1 MSESVVA
8 AHPEH
13 ASQTTPSQ
21 PPVTRVLRDLSVLT
35 GGQGGDGTLTVSDL
49 LARYFHSRG
58 MYVYNS
64 RSVLSRIRGGYAAAS
79 SRASVEPTM
88 AQKALQDV
96 IVAFHQDAITFGEK
110 TLSADGFI
118 LGDEKVVTNPGPNTV
133 LLPIS
138 ITAASKLGNPLYKN
152 VIAFG
157 ALSVLMGMD
166 REAARKVVE
175 QRFGRRSEEA
185 RAKNLS
191 AFDIGVELAAK
202 SPGPKPRFSVERGT
216 ATDQVLLTGNQALA
230 YGFVVGGGRFF
241 AGYPITPA
249 TPVMETLMKILP
261 QYHGVVRQAEDEL
274 SAINMTLGAAYAGA
288 RAMTATSGPGFSLM
302 TEALGHA
309 GEAEIPVVITDC
321 QRVGPSTGEPT
332 RNEQS
337 DLFHAVFASHGEF
350 PRFVLAP
357 GFPQD
362 AYDIGIQALNLAEK
376 WQLPIILLLDQALGE
391 NMQTT
396 PRLTLK
402 GVSVDRG
409 KLLSQEALD
418 ALAAYKRYEFTKDGV
433 SPRTIPGMKGGQ
445 SQVTGNEHDEWGHV
459 SVNVENRKMMMAK
472 RMTRLRLA
480 KPDLPPPIIWGDE
493 KARVG
498 FIGFGC
504 TFGPIREAQGLLKRK
519 GISSR
524 FYQARTLWPVPI
536 ETLAPFLSSV
546 DVVFVVEHNFM
557 GQFARLIRSFVTAHN
572 IESIVKYDG
581 SSFVAE
587 EIAGHVEQ
595 MMKEHASYVPS
606 KTPIVTYESEGG
618 GF

>member
-1 MSESVVA
+1 MSESIPA
-8 AHPEH
+8 THPEH
-13 ASQTTPSQ
+13 PAASSPAKA
-21 PPVTRVLRDLSVLT
+21 PANRVLKDLSVLI

-49 LARYFHSRG
+49 LARYFHSQG
-58 MYVYNS
+58 LYVYNS
-64 RSVLSRIRGGYAAAS
+64 RKVLSRIRGGYAASS
-79 SRASVEPTM
+79 SRASVEPTL
-88 AQKALQDV
+88 AQKAFQDV
-96 IVAFHQDAITFGEK
+96 IVAFHQDAITFDEK
-110 TLSADGFI
+110 SLSPEGFI
-118 LGDEKVVTNPGPNTV
+118 LGDEKVVTNPGPNTI
-133 LLPIS
+133 LLPLS

-152 VIAFG
+152 VLAFG

-166 REAARKVVE
+166 REGARKVVE

-185 RAKNLS
+185 RVKNLS
-191 AFDIGVELAAK
+191 AFDLGAELAEK
-202 SPGPKPRFSVERGT
+202 SPDPKPRFTVERGT

-249 TPVMETLMKILP
+249 TSVMETLMKILP
-261 QYHGVVRQAEDEL
+261 QYQGIVRQAEDEL

-309 GEAEIPVVITDC
+309 GEAEIPVIINDC

-337 DLFHAVFASHGEF
+337 DLLHSVFASHGEF
-350 PRFVLAP
+350 PRFVIAP

-362 AYDIGIQALNLAEK
+362 AYDLMIQSLNLAEK
-376 WQLPIILLLDQALGE
+376 WQLPIIFLMDQAHGE
-391 NMQTT
+391 NMQSA
-396 PRLTLK
+396 PRFNLK

-409 KLLSQEALD
+409 KLLTQEQLD
-418 ALAAYKRYEFTKDGV
+418 AMAAYKRYEFTKDGV
-433 SPRTIPGMKGGQ
+433 SPRSIPGMKGGQ

-480 KPDLPPPIIWGDE
+480 KPDLPPPLYWGDE

-498 FIGFGC
+498 FIGFGG
-504 TFGPIREAQGLLKRK
+504 TFGPIREAQALLKRK
-519 GISSR
+519 GITSR
-524 FYQARTLWPVPI
+524 FYQARTLWPVPV

-546 DVVFVVEHNFM
+546 DVVFVVEHNYM
-557 GQFARLIRSFVTAHN
+557 GQFARLIRGYVTAPN

-581 SSFVAE
+581 NPFVAE

-595 MMKEHASYVPS
+595 MMTEHVSYGPS
-606 KTPIVTYESEGG
+606 KTPIVVHEGEGG